1 VRLLHRLT
9 DTSTD
14 CSIRAPS
21 ANKQL
26 NHLKEAEDYGQAL
39 LRAARESANRRMVL
53 QAEFMVACVA
63 VWKICTQAT
72 STADERNR
80 AGANVQDCFDAL
92 SREPSLHLDNFESR
106 RQVFL
111 GYLAQV

>member
-1 VRLLHRLT
+1 MRLLHRLT
-9 DTSTD
+9 DTSVD

-26 NHLKEAEDYGQAL
+26 RHLKEAEDYGEDL
-39 LRAARESANRRMVL
+39 LRAAQVSNNRRLVL
-53 QAEFMVACVA
+53 QAEFMISCVA
-63 VWKICTQAT
+63 VWKVCTEAC
-72 STADERNR
+72 TADEKDR
-80 AGANVQDCFDAL
+80 ARGVLEDRFDIL
-92 SREPSLHLDNFESR
+92 SREPSLRMDNFESR